1 MEHVKAGAE
10 EQGYLVERTGM
21 SDPWWTGRGAV
32 FTKDSVDALR
42 LARQR
47 DAETIIRTLTCLSGC
62 VSTHHTW
69 TKAGA

>member
-1 MEHVKAGAE
+1 MEQVKAGAD
-10 EQGYLVERTGM
+10 EQGYLVERTGA

-47 DAETIIRTLTCLSGC
+47 DGDTIIQTLTCLSGC
-62 VSTHHTW
+62 VVTPHVW